1 MKPLTLKLSGL
12 QSYRE
17 EQVIDFETLCE
28 SGLFGIFGPT
38 GSGKS
43 TVLDAITL
51 ALYGKVE
58 RATNGTQGI
67 MNQAEKQLMVSFA
80 FQLSNAEE
88 TKTFRVERRFKRAN
102 EISISNSVSRFV
114 EITPEGDVVL
124 ADKLADV
131 TRLVEEHIG
140 LKMDDFTRAVVL
152 PQGKFAEFLS
162 LKGSERRQMLQR
174 LFSLERYGDVL
185 AGKLSRSLKETES
198 EIRTSLA
205 EQQGLGDASASA
217 LEAAEAVM
225 TEAAQAA
232 ETAKAER
239 QQTEE
244 RYQAWNELRKMQAE
258 RDQLEE
264 RRKQGAQQ
272 SERMQQQQQRLQRA
286 LEAEQVMPSIHEMA
300 RAQSEHNRSIEVLRN
315 AEVLAKT
322 EQAVRQTA
330 EQAWNEAKSQREQQ
344 EPELHQR
351 IDQLKQAAQV
361 NQELEQLTIE
371 LTEHEAKGQTSA
383 DKAAQAQVEMT
394 RVSQLLQRAAVR
406 QGELKQR
413 MRELDCPSALRE
425 RMQEARLAKTTLTE
439 AERRRVE
446 LGSQMEQANKQL
458 ERANAVLREQM
469 EHMVAW
475 SERLPTWL
483 TSVGEVQREL
493 MTAKQW
499 TEQCTIQVRIELEQ
513 ARVEVRNASKAALAA
528 ELAETLQAGESCPVC
543 GSKEHAVVTHNY
555 SEQQQ
560 AYLEAE
566 KQAENYERWLE
577 ELRTTTISV
586 ESALERCYSL
596 RTDLRDRLADAN
608 KRAASWLPSSVA
620 EAEGAAAIQAK
631 LMFEGMAVNEL
642 SEPLLADEVSHVRD
656 MQSEQAN
663 STRLDELSDMKK
675 CVGQAVAGIDTL
687 TQEKDSILRSID
699 ELLWNLQQAV
709 SNLNTSQ
716 QAYQEVTVQHTAAD
730 QVLKDKRQS
739 WQELYPEWEP
749 QSLEVQWQARQEAD
763 RELED
768 SRQRYEKSVAYIEEM
783 EGQLKQQQMLH
794 REAELVV
801 VQSETAK
808 QGLLRIKAEYDAR
821 LAPWLEF
828 GPIPTQLHSNE
839 QQLFAIRQREE
850 QTQQHA
856 ETARRREAEAAQQ
869 LALSQQFTNSAEVRL
884 RDTQQQLHQR
894 LEQSGFANQDEVVG
908 CRLEEIERQ
917 QLADEYAAYEEEQ
930 RTIQIR
936 MNRIVEQLQGREIG
950 DEEWSSCV
958 QQWQLA
964 AERDEA
970 AFALRVKTER
980 DVEQLRAKHARW
992 MELEEN
998 MSGGRERHSRLQQLQ
1013 SVFRGN
1019 AFVEF
1024 VAEEQ
1029 LMQVSRAASERLK
1042 LLTKQRYALEV
1053 DSGGGFV
1060 IRDDLNGGIRR
1071 PVSTLSGGETF
1082 LTSLALALALSAQ
1095 IQLRG
1100 MYPLQFFFLD
1110 EGFGTLDPE
1119 LLDTV
1124 ITALEKL
1131 HHDKLSVGVISHVP
1145 ELRARLPRKLV
1156 VTPAEQAGRG
1166 SQIGLETL

>member
-43 TVLDAITL
+43 TILDAITL

-67 MNQAEKQLMVSFA
+67 MNQAENQLMVSFA
-80 FQLSNAEE
+80 FQLSSAEE
-88 TKTFRVERRFKRAN
+88 TKTFRVERRFKRSN

-114 EITPEGDVVL
+114 EITAEGDVVL

-185 AGKLSRSLKETES
+185 AGKLSRSLKDTEG

-205 EQQGLGDASASA
+205 EQQGLGDASAIA

-225 TEAAQAA
+225 IETAQAA
-232 ETAKAER
+232 EVAKVER

-244 RYQAWNELRKMQAE
+244 RYQAWNELRKMQVE

-264 RRKQGAQQ
+264 RRKRGEQE

-286 LEAEQVMPSIHEMA
+286 LEAEQVMPSIHETA
-300 RAQSEHNRSIEVLRN
+300 RAQLEHDRSTQLLSSTEVQ
-315 AEVLAKT
+315 AKT
-322 EQAVRQTA
+322 EQATRLSA
-330 EQAWNEAKSQREQQ
+330 EQAWNEAKSLREQQ

-351 IDQLKQAAQV
+351 IDQLKQAVQV
-361 NQELEQLTIE
+361 NQELEQLTAE
-371 LTEHEAKGQTSA
+371 LAEHEAKGCAST
-383 DKAAQAQVEMT
+383 DKATHAQTEIT
-394 RVSQLLQRAAVR
+394 RISQLLQRAVVR

-413 MRELDCPSALRE
+413 MRELDCPAALRE
-425 RMQEARLAKTTLTE
+425 RMHEARLAKTTLAE
-439 AERRRVE
+439 AERRMAE
-446 LGSQMEQANKQL
+446 LDNQMDHTKQHL
-458 ERANAVLREQM
+458 ERSNAVMREQM
-469 EHMVAW
+469 ELTIAW
-475 SERLPTWL
+475 SEQVPTWL

-493 MTAKQW
+493 MAEKQRA
-499 TEQCTIQVRIELEQ
+499 EQFAAQIRIELDQ
-513 ARVEVRNASKAALAA
+513 ARIEARNASKAALAA

-543 GSKEHAVVTHNY
+543 GSKEHVVLNHNY
-555 SEQQQ
+555 SEQQAIYQ
-560 AYLEAE
+560 KAE
-566 KQAENYERWLE
+566 EQVENFEQWLE
-577 ELRTTTISV
+577 ELRTIAVSV

-596 RTDLRDRLADAN
+596 RTELRDRLADTN
-608 KRAASWLPSSVA
+608 KRAASWLPSLSA
-620 EAEGAAAIQAK
+620 ETEGAAAQAK
-631 LMFEGMAVNEL
+631 LMFEGMAVNEEL
-642 SEPLLADEVSHVRD
+642 EPLVVSQADT
-656 MQSEQAN
+656 QSQQAN
-663 STRLDELSDMKK
+663 STRLDELSEMKQRAA
-675 CVGQAVAGIDTL
+675 QAVSRIDHL
-687 TQEKDSILRSID
+687 VQEKDSLLRSID
-699 ELLWNLQQAV
+699 EQLWSLQQAV
-709 SNLNTSQ
+709 SSLNNSQ
-716 QAYQEVTVQHTAAD
+716 QAYHETTAQNAAAN
-730 QVLKDKRQS
+730 QVLKDKHQS
-739 WQELYPEWEP
+739 WLELYPEWDP
-749 QSLEVQWQARQEAD
+749 QSLDEHWQVRQEAD

-783 EGQLKQQQMLH
+783 EGQLKQQQQLH
-794 REAELVV
+794 REAELMV

-828 GPIPTQLHSNE
+828 GPIPTQLHSSE
-839 QQLFAIRQREE
+839 QQLFAIRQHEE

-869 LALSQQFTNSAEVRL
+869 LALSQQAANSAEVRL
-884 RDTQQQLHQR
+884 SDVQQQLHQK
-894 LEQSGFANQDEVVG
+894 LEQAKFANQDEVAV
-908 CRLEEIERQ
+908 CRLEEAERQ
-917 QLADEYAAYEEEQ
+917 QIAEEYAAYEEEQ

-950 DEEWSSCV
+950 DEDWSACV
-958 QQWQLA
+958 QQWQSA

-970 AFALRVKTER
+970 AFALRVKAER
-980 DVEQLRAKHARW
+980 DVEQLRVKHARW
-992 MELEEN
+992 MELEEQ

-1013 SVFRGN
+1013 TVFRGN

-1060 IRDDLNGGIRR
+1060 IRDDVNGGIRR

-1131 HHDKLSVGVISHVP
+1131 HHDKLAVGVISHVP

-1166 SQIGLETL
+1166 SRIGLESL

>member
-43 TVLDAITL
+43 TILDAITL

-67 MNQAEKQLMVSFA
+67 MNQAENQLMVSFA
-80 FQLSNAEE
+80 FQLSSAEE
-88 TKTFRVERRFKRAN
+88 TKTFRVERRFKRSN

-114 EITPEGDVVL
+114 EVTAEGDVVL

-185 AGKLSRSLKETES
+185 AGKLSRSLKDTES

-205 EQQGLGDASASA
+205 EQQGLGDASAAA
-217 LEAAEAVM
+217 LETAEAVM
-225 TEAAQAA
+225 KETAQAA
-232 ETAKAER
+232 EAAKAER

-244 RYQAWNELRKMQAE
+244 RYQAWNELRKLQAE

-264 RRKQGAQQ
+264 RRKLGEQQ
-272 SERMQQQQQRLQRA
+272 SERMQHQQQRLQRA
-286 LEAEQVMPSIHEMA
+286 LEAEQVMPSIDETA
-300 RAQSEHNRSIEVLRN
+300 RAQSERDRSIQVLSN
-315 AEVLAKT
+315 AELQAKT
-322 EQAVRQTA
+322 DQAALQLA
-330 EQAWNEAKSQREQQ
+330 EQAWNEAKFQREQQ

-361 NQELEQLTIE
+361 NHELEQLTVE
-371 LTEHEAKGQTSA
+371 LAEHETKGLAST
-383 DKAAQAQVEMT
+383 DKAVHAQTEIT
-394 RVSQLLQRAAVR
+394 RISQLLQRAAVR

-413 MRELDCPSALRE
+413 MRELDCPAALRE

-439 AERRRVE
+439 AERRVAE
-446 LGSQMEQANKQL
+446 LDNQLEQTKQQL
-458 ERANAVLREQM
+458 ERSNAAMREQM
-469 EHMVAW
+469 EHTVAW
-475 SERLPTWL
+475 SEQMPAWL

-493 MTAKQW
+493 MTAKQRA
-499 TEQCTIQVRIELEQ
+499 EQCAAQVRIELEQ
-513 ARVEVRNASKAALAA
+513 ARIEARDASKAVLAA
-528 ELAETLQAGESCPVC
+528 ELAETLKAGESCPVC
-543 GSKEHAVVTHNY
+543 GSKEHELLTHNY
-555 SEQQQ
+555 SEQQEI
-560 AYLEAE
+560 YLRAE
-566 KQAENYERWLE
+566 KQVEDYDQWLE
-577 ELRTTTISV
+577 ELRTTVVSV
-586 ESALERCYSL
+586 ENALERCYSL
-596 RTDLRDRLADAN
+596 RTELRDRLADAN
-608 KRAASWLPSSVA
+608 KRAASWLPHSGA
-620 EAEGAAAIQAK
+620 EEEGAAAVQAK
-631 LMFEGMAVNEL
+631 LMFEEMAVNDESNSL
-642 SEPLLADEVSHVRD
+642 VALAAS
-656 MQSEQAN
+656 QAENIQTQQTN
-663 STRLDELSDMKK
+663 STSLDEIFEMKQRA
-675 CVGQAVAGIDTL
+675 VQAVSRVDHL
-687 TQEKDSILRSID
+687 VQEKESLLRSID
-699 ELLWNLQQAV
+699 EQLWSLQQAV
-709 SNLNTSQ
+709 SSLNISQ
-716 QAYQEVTVQHTAAD
+716 QAYHEAAAQNAAVN
-730 QVLKDKRQS
+730 QVLKDKCQS

-749 QSLEVQWQARQEAD
+749 QTLDAHWQARQEAD

-783 EGQLKQQQMLH
+783 EGQLKQQQQLH

-839 QQLFAIRQREE
+839 QQLLAIRQREE
-850 QTQQHA
+850 HTQQHA
-856 ETARRREAEAAQQ
+856 ELARRREAEAAQQ
-869 LALSQQFTNSAEVRL
+869 LALAQQSTNSAEVRL
-884 RDTQQQLHQR
+884 RDAQQQLHQK
-894 LEQSGFANQDEVVG
+894 LEQARFTNPDEVVV
-908 CRLEEIERQ
+908 CRLAETERQ
-917 QLADEYAAYEEEQ
+917 QIAEEYAAYEEEQ

-936 MNRIVEQLQGREIG
+936 MNRIVEQLQSREIG
-950 DEEWSSCV
+950 DEDWSACV
-958 QQWQLA
+958 QQWQSA

-970 AFALRVKTER
+970 AFALRVKAER
-980 DVEQLRAKHARW
+980 DVEQLRVKHARW
-992 MELEEN
+992 MELEEQ

-1013 SVFRGN
+1013 TVFRGN

-1060 IRDDLNGGIRR
+1060 IRDDVNGGIRR

-1145 ELRARLPRKLV
+1145 ELRARLPRKIV
-1156 VTPAEQAGRG
+1156 VIPAEQAGRG
-1166 SQIGLETL
+1166 SRIGVETL

>member
-17 EQVIDFETLCE
+17 EQVIDFESLCE

-43 TVLDAITL
+43 TILDAITL

-67 MNQAEKQLMVSFA
+67 MNQAENQLMVSFA
-80 FQLSNAEE
+80 FQLSSAEE

-114 EITPEGDVVL
+114 EITLEGDVVL

-217 LEAAEAVM
+217 LEAAEAVL
-225 TEAAQAA
+225 TEASQAA
-232 ETAKAER
+232 ETAKTER

-244 RYQAWNELRKMQAE
+244 RYQAWNELRKMQVE

-264 RRKQGAQQ
+264 RRKRGAQQ
-272 SERMQQQQQRLQRA
+272 SERMQQQQRRLQRA

-300 RAQSEHNRSIEVLRN
+300 RAQSEHNRSIEVLRD
-315 AEVLAKT
+315 ADVLAKT
-322 EQAVRQTA
+322 DQRARQAA
-330 EQAWNEAKSQREQQ
+330 EQAWNESKSQREQQ

-351 IDQLKQAAQV
+351 IDQLKQAVQV
-361 NQELEQLTIE
+361 NQELEQLTVE
-371 LTEHEAKGQTSA
+371 LAEHEAKGQTST
-383 DKAAQAQVEMT
+383 DKAAQAQGEMT

-413 MRELDCPSALRE
+413 MRELDCSSALRE

-439 AERRRVE
+439 AERRRDE
-446 LGSQMEQANKQL
+446 LGSQMEQVNKQL
-458 ERANAVLREQM
+458 ERSNAVLREQM

-475 SERLPTWL
+475 SERLPLWL

-493 MTAKQW
+493 MAAKQSAQ
-499 TEQCTIQVRIELEQ
+499 QCTVQVRIELEQ
-513 ARVEVRNASKAALAA
+513 ARIDVRNASKAALAA

-543 GSKEHAVVTHNY
+543 GSKEHAVLTHNY

-560 AYLEAE
+560 AYVEAE
-566 KQAENYERWLE
+566 KQADNYERWLE
-577 ELRTTTISV
+577 ELRTTTVSV

-608 KRAASWLPSSVA
+608 KRAASWLPSFGA
-620 EAEGAAAIQAK
+620 QAEGAAAIQAK
-631 LMFEGMAVNEL
+631 LMFEGMAVNEQ
-642 SEPLLADEVSHVRD
+642 SEPLLANEVPHVSD
-656 MQSEQAN
+656 IQSEQAN
-663 STRLDELSDMKK
+663 STRLDEISDMKK
-675 CVGQAVAGIDTL
+675 CVNQAVSQMDQL
-687 TQEKDSILRSID
+687 TQEKESILRSLD

-709 SNLNTSQ
+709 SNLNNSQ
-716 QAYQEVTVQHTAAD
+716 QTYQEITVQYTSAD
-730 QVLKDKRQS
+730 QVLKEKRQS
-739 WQELYPEWEP
+739 WEELYPEWEA
-749 QSLEVQWQARQEAD
+749 QSLEVHWQTRQEAD

-783 EGQLKQQQMLH
+783 EEQLKQQQVLH

-821 LAPWLEF
+821 LAPWLAF
-828 GPIPTQLHSNE
+828 GPIPTQLHSSE

-850 QTQQHA
+850 QTQQLA
-856 ETARRREAEAAQQ
+856 ETARRFEAEAMQQ
-869 LALSQQFTNSAEVRL
+869 LALSQQATNSAKVRL
-884 RDTQQQLHQR
+884 RDTQQQLHQK

-908 CRLEEIERQ
+908 CRLEETERQ
-917 QLADEYAAYEEEQ
+917 QLAEEYTAYEEEQ

-950 DEEWSSCV
+950 DEEWSTCV
-958 QQWQLA
+958 QQWQSA

-970 AFALRVKTER
+970 AFAFRVKAER

-992 MELEEN
+992 MVLEEQ

-1060 IRDDLNGGIRR
+1060 IRDDVNGGIRR

-1145 ELRARLPRKLV
+1145 ELRARLSRKLV

-1166 SQIGLETL
+1166 SRIGLETL